1 MEYTVLIVWTV
12 TNMSNSR
19 SLHAVFVNEFSAFL
33 LINYWLVV
41 TEGQLAK
48 FLELGFQAQD
58 YFIRNLSRGV
68 CELAGKGSLNE
79 SDIQDCCVWAS
90 VLALIWKLGLD
101 GASALHKWSQWRPL
115 VWHCDHLKS
124 TVAVANMV
132 EEVLKVSGLL
142 LGQDKLRLIMNR
154 RLATV
159 ASLLP

>member
-1 MEYTVLIVWTV
+1 MEYTVLILWTV

-79 SDIQDCCVWAS
+79 
-90 VLALIWKLGLD
+90 LYPRL
-101 GASALHKWSQWRPL
+101 
-115 VWHCDHLKS
+115 
-124 TVAVANMV
+124 
-132 EEVLKVSGLL
+132 
-142 LGQDKLRLIMNR
+142 LRLSKCTCTDLKTRTGWCIR
-154 RLATV
+154 FA
-159 ASLLP
+159 